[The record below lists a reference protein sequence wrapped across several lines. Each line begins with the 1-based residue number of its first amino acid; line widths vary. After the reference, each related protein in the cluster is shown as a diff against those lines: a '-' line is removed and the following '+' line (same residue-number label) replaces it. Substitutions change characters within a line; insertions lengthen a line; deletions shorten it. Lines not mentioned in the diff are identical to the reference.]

1 MTKHIKNKM
10 LLNSNQGHYC
20 QYGET
25 AVNIKT
31 IITIVES
38 EIYLA
43 QSIALKL
50 NDIGY
55 KTETFTSVDK
65 AIQESTGDIFI
76 LSIDSPVQSIN
87 RLLAKFK
94 SKIIIL
100 MTNNSNNDVM
110 YKALN
115 SGANDYIVKP
125 FMIDELQRKIEHYE
139 EYFALQQSLKT
150 YREYHDY
157 RFENIFIGDYMK
169 KINPPII
176 VETNYIALI
185 DKLMFAYSEN
195 KGELLSFI
203 SLTSKT
209 WKKKLKD
216 TADNELIYLSHL
228 QVLTKKERD
237 KLFDLLEGK
246 RFIISTTEAIETS
259 YRSCTIETKDKGFE
273 GNEIL
278 SIDEYIIYIIQRYQ
292 SFFPDT
298 LLSRK
303 LGFSRKSL
311 YERRKKYSI
320 YKIKD

>member
-10 LLNSNQGHYC
+10 LLKNNQGRYC
-20 QYGET
+20 QYGES

-31 IITIVES
+31 IITIVEN

-55 KTETFTSVDK
+55 KTEIFTSVEQ
-65 AIQESTGDIFI
+65 AILESKGDIFI
-76 LSIDSPVQSIN
+76 ISIDIPTQSMRRVIS
-87 RLLAKFK
+87 KFK

-100 MTNNSNNDVM
+100 MTNNSNNDIV

-115 SGANDYIVKP
+115 AGANDYIVKP

-139 EYFALQQSLKT
+139 EYSALQQSLKT
-150 YREYHDY
+150 YKEYHDY
-157 RFENIFIGDYMK
+157 KFENIFIGDYMK
-169 KINPPII
+169 EINPPII
-176 VETNYIALI
+176 VQTNYIALI
-185 DKLMFAYSEN
+185 DKLMFAYAEE

-209 WKKKLKD
+209 WKDKVKD

-237 KLFDLLEGK
+237 RLFVLLEGK
-246 RFIISTTEAIETS
+246 RFIISTTEPIETE
-259 YRSCTIETKDKGFE
+259 YRTCTIETKDKGFE

-278 SIDEYIIYIIQRYQ
+278 SIDEYIIYIVQRYQ
-292 SFFPDT
+292 SLFPDT

-311 YERRKKYSI
+311 YERRKKYNL
-320 YKIKD
+320 YKVKD